1 MKPSH
6 VTVAER
12 HQFLEQDGHAQN
24 VTIMISAQSVIMA
37 TSMFCSIGF
46 TVLICLNEQSEI
58 IY

>member
-1 MKPSH
+1 MTPLH

-24 VTIMISAQSVIMA
+24 VTIMISAPRAIMA
-37 TSMFCSIGF
+37 TSIFCNIGF
-46 TVLICLNEQSEI
+46 TVLICLNEQSKI